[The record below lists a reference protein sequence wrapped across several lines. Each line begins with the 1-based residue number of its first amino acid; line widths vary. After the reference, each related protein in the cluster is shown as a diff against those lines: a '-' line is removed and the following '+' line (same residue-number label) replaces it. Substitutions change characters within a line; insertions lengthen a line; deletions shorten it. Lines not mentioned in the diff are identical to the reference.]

1 MALSPVETEL
11 LGRVKR
17 AAITLR
23 CLPVDARLKPLGLRS
38 AWPEMKREMA
48 VIYGDTRSAEGPR
61 PTPEAIDDMDR
72 LLDGLAALPAAPRR
86 LLWARAN
93 GVRWAQLCA
102 MTRRSRTS
110 LNRDLKAA
118 LRRLARFDPEQGRRK
133 KSA

>member
-11 LGRVKR
+11 LGRVRR

-23 CLPVDARLKPLGLRS
+23 CLPADARLKPMGLRS
-38 AWPEMKREMA
+38 AWPEIKREMA
-48 VIYGDTRSAEGPR
+48 VIYGDTRRAIGPR

-93 GVRWAQLCA
+93 GVRWAQLSA
-102 MTRRSRTS
+102 MTGRSRTS

-118 LRRLARFDPEQGRRK
+118 LRRLALLDPKQGRGQ

>member
-1 MALSPVETEL
+1 M
-11 LGRVKR
+11 KR

>member
-23 CLPVDARLKPLGLRS
+23 CLPVDSRLKPLGLRS

-48 VIYGDTRSAEGPR
+48 VIYGDTRRAEGPR
-61 PTPEAIDDMDR
+61 PAPEAIDDMDR

-102 MTRRSRTS
+102 MTGRSRTS

-118 LRRLARFDPEQGRRK
+118 LRRQARFDPEQGRRI